1 MIMYKGSLSVLRS
14 LEGEKK
20 KKLFNN
26 NIFQHTL
33 DLDVHLLPTLPQE
46 TADSQMIWVWAPS

>member
-1 MIMYKGSLSVLRS
+1 MYKGSLSVLRS

-46 TADSQMIWVWAPS
+46 TADSQMIWV